1 MMKRYIHILLV
12 CLMALTACEAEQYR
26 TELDEVQMELDE
38 LKQRLD
44 EFCARF
50 NTNLAAI
57 KSIVEASRTNDY
69 ISGVKP
75 LIENGVE
82 VGYVLTLTQGGSVA
96 VYHGK
101 DAEDG
106 ALGAD
111 MTTPAIGVRMDENGF
126 WCWTSGGEWLL
137 GPDGEKIRAEAV
149 VPQFKIQDRYWY
161 VSYDK
166 GKTWV
171 KLQRAAGAD
180 GVDGAPGVDAPDGN
194 DAHCVFEDVSL
205 TETEVIFRLLSG
217 EVFTLPRHG
226 RLDVV
231 FDVQDYEANVF
242 AGAEIKVNY
251 TLKNATALTKVSV
264 SSDGNYTVRIEKTS
278 DSAGSIFI
286 QCPDVYKD
294 GYVNFI
300 MADGNGYASVRV
312 LNFYESRME
321 FADGL
326 EYRIPSEGGKVT
338 VPYAAN
344 FNYSLVVDDQ
354 SKSWLSLVKTKAI
367 METAEI
373 EISASAN
380 MESYT
385 RVGRI
390 YVKADNSDQA
400 YAEIIVNQAS
410 SVFTIDKAKH
420 TAPVEGGDLLSTIT
434 SGDGLSAVVQGVA
447 SSWITC
453 SVVNTVDNIYE
464 LKIKAYP
471 NYGAARVG
479 EIKLYSAD
487 GAVYHGTVEIH
498 QNAMEVERPEYMVFV
513 VKTNMFSD
521 GYVYLPLAGNLDCHI
536 DWGDGS
542 QELVK
547 RQVSTSSSDK
557 VSHKYDVQT
566 PTEFVVRISGVVP
579 QLSSANIPVHSI
591 IEVKQW
597 GLTGLTSLDSAF
609 KGNQR
614 LITIATDKAGSFGQ
628 VNSFASM
635 FYECVSLV
643 SLPDGLLDSAE
654 NATSFAS
661 FCYGC
666 TSLQYIPSGIFGHCK
681 EVNTFASAFYGC
693 SALRSIPSALFAGC
707 SKVTT
712 FDNAFRNC
720 TLLKYIP
727 SDVFQGCSS
736 VTSFADTFVYCT
748 SIESVPEGLFD
759 DCPNVTSFYYTFWQC
774 ASLAEIPVSLFDKHR
789 WIQRCQYLFSGCP
802 KLQGE
807 SPYTMLNGNKVHLY
821 ERENYTDYFV
831 VPVETLGCFG
841 TCRKLTDY
849 SSIPSTWR

>member
-1 MMKRYIHILLV
+1 
-12 CLMALTACEAEQYR
+12 MALTACESEQYR

-44 EFCARF
+44 EFCVRF

-106 ALGAD
+106 VPGAD

-205 TETEVIFRLLSG
+205 TETEVVFRLLSG

-300 MADGNGYASVRV
+300 MADGNGYTAVRV

-344 FNYSLVVDDQ
+344 FDYSLVVDDQ

-367 METAEI
+367 MEDAEI

-380 MESYT
+380 TESYS

-390 YVKADNSDQA
+390 YVKPDNSEQA
-400 YAEIIVNQAS
+400 YTEIIVNQAS
-410 SVFTIDKAKH
+410 SVFTLDKAKH

-628 VNSFASM
+628 VSSFASM
-635 FYECVSLV
+635 FNGCVSLV

-654 NATSFAS
+654 SATSFAS

-681 EVNTFASAFYGC
+681 EVNTFASSFYDC
-693 SALRSIPSALFAGC
+693 SALKSIPSALFAGC

-712 FDNAFRNC
+712 FN
-720 TLLKYIP
+720 
-727 SDVFQGCSS
+727 SVFYGCSS
-736 VTSFADTFVYCT
+736 LVNVDADMFEGCTSVTDLFGVFCYCT
-748 SIESVPEGLFD
+748 SLLKVPEGLLD
-759 DCPNVTSFYYTFWQC
+759 DCPLVTSFGNFLSMC
-774 ASLAEIPVSLFDKHR
+774 GALEEVPVSLFDNQR
-789 WIQRCQYLFSGCP
+789 WVTSFATVFNGCG
-802 KLQGE
+802 KMTGE
-807 SPYTMLNGNKVHLY
+807 SPYTVINGNKVHLY
-821 ERENYTDYFV
+821 ERCNYPDYFV
-831 VPVETLGCFG
+831 VPTRFNSCFSSG
-841 TCRKLTDY
+841 SNLIDW

>member
-1 MMKRYIHILLV
+1 MMKRYIHILLL

-44 EFCARF
+44 EFCVRF

-101 DAEDG
+101 DAADG
-106 ALGAD
+106 APGSD

-300 MADGNGYASVRV
+300 MADGNGYTSVRV

-344 FNYSLVVDDQ
+344 FDYSLVVDDQ

-380 MESYT
+380 TESYS

-390 YVKADNSDQA
+390 YVKPDNSEQA
-400 YAEIIVNQAS
+400 YTEIIVNQAS
-410 SVFTIDKAKH
+410 SVFTLDKAKH

-557 VSHKYDVQT
+557 VSHKYDVPA

-579 QLSSANIPVHSI
+579 QLSSSNIPVHSVV
-591 IEVKQW
+591 EVKQW

-614 LITIATDKAGSFGQ
+614 LATVATDMAGSFAQ
-628 VNSFASM
+628 VGSFASM
-635 FYECVSLV
+635 FNGCLSLV

-654 NATSFAS
+654 SATSFAS

-681 EVNTFASAFYGC
+681 EVNTFASAFYDC

-712 FDNAFRNC
+712 FN
-720 TLLKYIP
+720 
-727 SDVFQGCSS
+727 SVFYGCSS
-736 VTSFADTFVYCT
+736 LVNVDADMFEGCTSVTDLFGVFCYCT
-748 SIESVPEGLFD
+748 SLLKVPEGLLD
-759 DCPNVTSFYYTFWQC
+759 DCPRATNFGNFLSMCGALKEV
-774 ASLAEIPVSLFDKHR
+774 PVSLFDNQR
-789 WIQRCQYLFSGCP
+789 WVTSFATVFNGCG
-802 KLQGE
+802 KMTGE
-807 SPYTMLNGNKVHLY
+807 SPYTVINGNKVHLY
-821 ERENYTDYFV
+821 ERCNYPDYFV
-831 VPVETLGCFG
+831 VPTRFNSCFSSG
-841 TCRKLTDY
+841 SNLIDW

>member
-1 MMKRYIHILLV
+1 
-12 CLMALTACEAEQYR
+12 MALTACEAEQYR

-101 DAEDG
+101 DAADG
-106 ALGAD
+106 APGSD

-137 GPDGEKIRAEAV
+137 GPDGDKIRAEAV
-149 VPQFKIQDRYWY
+149 VPQLKIQDRYWY

-278 DSAGSIFI
+278 DSAGSIVI

-300 MADGNGYASVRV
+300 MADGNGYTAVRV

-344 FNYSLVVDDQ
+344 FDYSLVVDEL

-367 METAEI
+367 MEGAEI

-380 MESYT
+380 TESYS

-390 YVKADNSDQA
+390 YVKPDNSDQA
-400 YAEIIVNQAS
+400 YTEIIVNQAS
-410 SVFTIDKAKH
+410 SVFTLDKAKH

-591 IEVKQW
+591 VEVKQW

-614 LITIATDKAGSFGQ
+614 LITIATDKAGSFSQ

-643 SLPDGLLDSAE
+643 SLPDGLFDSAE

-681 EVNTFASAFYGC
+681 EVNTFASAFYDC

-712 FDNAFRNC
+712 FN
-720 TLLKYIP
+720 
-727 SDVFQGCSS
+727 SVFYGCSS
-736 VTSFADTFVYCT
+736 LVNVDADMFEGCTSVTNLFGVFCYCT
-748 SIESVPEGLFD
+748 SLLKVPEGLLD
-759 DCPNVTSFYYTFWQC
+759 DCPRATNFGNFLSMCGALEEV
-774 ASLAEIPVSLFDKHR
+774 PVSLFDNQR
-789 WIQRCQYLFSGCP
+789 WVKSFATVFNGCR
-802 KLQGE
+802 KMTGE
-807 SPYTMLNGNKVHLY
+807 SPYTLINGNKVHLY
-821 ERENYTDYFV
+821 ERCNYPDYFV
-831 VPVETLGCFG
+831 VPTDFHACFSSG
-841 TCRKLTDY
+841 SNLIDW

>member
-1 MMKRYIHILLV
+1 MMKRYIHILLL
-12 CLMALTACEAEQYR
+12 CLMALTACESEQYR

-44 EFCARF
+44 EFCVRF

-106 ALGAD
+106 VPGAD

-205 TETEVIFRLLSG
+205 TETEVVFRLLSG

-300 MADGNGYASVRV
+300 MADGNGYTAVRV

-344 FNYSLVVDDQ
+344 FDYSLVVDDQ

-367 METAEI
+367 MEDAEI

-380 MESYT
+380 TESYS

-390 YVKADNSDQA
+390 YVKPDNSEQA
-400 YAEIIVNQAS
+400 YTEIIVNQAS
-410 SVFTIDKAKH
+410 SVFTLDKAKH

-628 VNSFASM
+628 VSSFASM
-635 FYECVSLV
+635 FNGCVSLV

-654 NATSFAS
+654 SATSFAS

-681 EVNTFASAFYGC
+681 EVNTFASSFYDC
-693 SALRSIPSALFAGC
+693 SALKSIPSALFAGC

-712 FDNAFRNC
+712 FN
-720 TLLKYIP
+720 
-727 SDVFQGCSS
+727 SVFYGCSS
-736 VTSFADTFVYCT
+736 LVNVDADMFEGCTSVTDLFGVFCYCT
-748 SIESVPEGLFD
+748 SLLKVPEGLLD
-759 DCPNVTSFYYTFWQC
+759 DCPLVTSFGNFLSMC
-774 ASLAEIPVSLFDKHR
+774 GALEEVPVSLFDNQR
-789 WIQRCQYLFSGCP
+789 WVTSFATVFNGCG
-802 KLQGE
+802 KMTGE
-807 SPYTMLNGNKVHLY
+807 SPYTVINGNKVHLY
-821 ERENYTDYFV
+821 ERCNYPDYFV
-831 VPVETLGCFG
+831 VPTRFNSCFSSG
-841 TCRKLTDY
+841 SNLIDW

>member
-1 MMKRYIHILLV
+1 MMKRYIHILLL

-44 EFCARF
+44 EFCVRF

-101 DAEDG
+101 DAADG
-106 ALGAD
+106 APGSD

-300 MADGNGYASVRV
+300 MADGNGYTSVRV

-344 FNYSLVVDDQ
+344 FDYSLVVDDQ

-380 MESYT
+380 TESYS

-390 YVKADNSDQA
+390 YVKPDNSEQA
-400 YAEIIVNQAS
+400 YTEIIVNQAS
-410 SVFTIDKAKH
+410 SVFTLDKAKH

-557 VSHKYDVQT
+557 VSHKYDVPA

-579 QLSSANIPVHSI
+579 QLSSSNIPVHSVV
-591 IEVKQW
+591 EVKQW

-643 SLPDGLLDSAE
+643 SLPDGLFDSAE

-681 EVNTFASAFYGC
+681 EVNTFASAFYDC

-712 FDNAFRNC
+712 FN
-720 TLLKYIP
+720 
-727 SDVFQGCSS
+727 SVFYGCSS
-736 VTSFADTFVYCT
+736 LVNVDADMFEGCTSVTDLFGVFCYCT
-748 SIESVPEGLFD
+748 SLLKVPEGLLD
-759 DCPNVTSFYYTFWQC
+759 DCPRATNFGNFLSMCGALKEV
-774 ASLAEIPVSLFDKHR
+774 PVSLFDNQR
-789 WIQRCQYLFSGCP
+789 WVTSFATVFNGCG
-802 KLQGE
+802 KMTGE
-807 SPYTMLNGNKVHLY
+807 SPYTVINGNKVHLY
-821 ERENYTDYFV
+821 ERCNYPDYFV
-831 VPVETLGCFG
+831 VPTRFNSCFSSG
-841 TCRKLTDY
+841 SNLIDW

>member
-106 ALGAD
+106 APGAD

-137 GPDGEKIRAEAV
+137 GPDGKKIRAEAV

-300 MADGNGYASVRV
+300 MADGNGYTSVRV

-344 FNYSLVVDDQ
+344 FDYSLIVDDQ

-367 METAEI
+367 MEDAEI

-380 MESYT
+380 TESYS

-390 YVKADNSDQA
+390 YVKPDNSDQA
-400 YAEIIVNQAS
+400 YTEIIVNQAS
-410 SVFTIDKAKH
+410 SVFTLDKAKH

-597 GLTGLTSLDSAF
+597 GLTGLTSLNSAF
-609 KGNQR
+609 KGNR
-614 LITIATDKAGSFGQ
+614 NLISVATDEAGSFSD
-628 VNSFASM
+628 VK
-635 FYECVSLV
+635 
-643 SLPDGLLDSAE
+643 D
-654 NATSFAS
+654 FAS
-661 FCYGC
+661 FFDGC
-666 TSLQYIPSGIFGHCK
+666 NNIVTLPVGFLNYSTQATTFARMCFGCSSLQYIPDELFGS
-681 EVNTFASAFYGC
+681 T
-693 SALRSIPSALFAGC
+693 

-712 FDNAFRNC
+712 FANTFEGC
-720 TLLKYIP
+720 TSLKAIP
-727 SDVFQGCSS
+727 AGLFSGCSETTNFSGTFSKCSS
-736 VTSFADTFVYCT
+736 VKSLPSDLFEACYSALDFTDTFEMCYALER
-748 SIESVPEGLFD
+748 IPEGLFD
-759 DCPNVTSFYYTFWQC
+759 DCTRAKKIYYTFWQC
-774 ASLAEIPVSLFDKHR
+774 SSLVEVPVSIFDNLR
-789 WIQRCQYLFSGCP
+789 WVENFSIAFSGCTS
-802 KLQGE
+802 LTGE
-807 SPYTMLNGNKVHLY
+807 SPYTIINGEKVHLY
-821 ERENYTDYFV
+821 ERVNYPDYFV
-831 VPVETLGCFG
+831 TPYTTSRCFAS
-841 TCRKLTDY
+841 CSNLTDY

>member
-1 MMKRYIHILLV
+1 
-12 CLMALTACEAEQYR
+12 MAFTACEAEQYR

-82 VGYVLTLTQGGSVA
+82 VGYLLTLTQGGSVA

-101 DAEDG
+101 DAADG
-106 ALGAD
+106 APGSD

-166 GKTWV
+166 GKTWI
-171 KLQRAAGAD
+171 KLQRAAGAN

-300 MADGNGYASVRV
+300 MADGNGYTSVRV

-344 FNYSLVVDDQ
+344 FDYSLVVDDQ

-367 METAEI
+367 MEEAEI

-380 MESYT
+380 TESYS

-390 YVKADNSDQA
+390 YVKPDNSEQA
-400 YAEIIVNQAS
+400 YTEIIVNQAS
-410 SVFTIDKAKH
+410 SVFTLDKAKH

-628 VNSFASM
+628 VSSFASM
-635 FYECVSLV
+635 FNGCVSLV

-654 NATSFAS
+654 SATSFAN
-661 FCYGC
+661 FCDGC
-666 TSLQYIPSGIFGHCK
+666 SSLQYIPSGLFCHCK
-681 EVNTFASAFYGC
+681 ETTSFEKAFYNC
-693 SALRSIPSALFAGC
+693 RALISLPSALFAGC

-712 FDNAFRNC
+712 FN
-720 TLLKYIP
+720 
-727 SDVFQGCSS
+727 SVFYGCSS
-736 VTSFADTFVYCT
+736 LVNVDADMFEGCTSVTDLFGVFCYCT
-748 SIESVPEGLFD
+748 SLLKVPEGLLD
-759 DCPNVTSFYYTFWQC
+759 DCPRATNFGNFFSMCGALKEV
-774 ASLAEIPVSLFDKHR
+774 PVSLFDNQR
-789 WIQRCQYLFSGCP
+789 WVTSFATAFNGCG
-802 KLQGE
+802 KMTGE
-807 SPYTMLNGNKVHLY
+807 SPYTVINGNKVHLY
-821 ERENYTDYFV
+821 ERCNYPDYFV
-831 VPVETLGCFG
+831 VPTRFNACFSSG
-841 TCRKLTDY
+841 SNLIDW

>member
-1 MMKRYIHILLV
+1 
-12 CLMALTACEAEQYR
+12 
-26 TELDEVQMELDE
+26 
-38 LKQRLD
+38 
-44 EFCARF
+44 
-50 NTNLAAI
+50 
-57 KSIVEASRTNDY
+57 
-69 ISGVKP
+69 
-75 LIENGVE
+75 
-82 VGYVLTLTQGGSVA
+82 
-96 VYHGK
+96 
-101 DAEDG
+101 
-106 ALGAD
+106 
-111 MTTPAIGVRMDENGF
+111 
-126 WCWTSGGEWLL
+126 
-137 GPDGEKIRAEAV
+137 
-149 VPQFKIQDRYWY
+149 
-161 VSYDK
+161 
-166 GKTWV
+166 
-171 KLQRAAGAD
+171 
-180 GVDGAPGVDAPDGN
+180 
-194 DAHCVFEDVSL
+194 
-205 TETEVIFRLLSG
+205 
-217 EVFTLPRHG
+217 LPRHG

-300 MADGNGYASVRV
+300 MADGNGYTSVRV

-344 FNYSLVVDDQ
+344 FDYSLVVDDQ

-367 METAEI
+367 MEDAEI

-380 MESYT
+380 TESYS

-390 YVKADNSDQA
+390 YVKPDNSEQA
-400 YAEIIVNQAS
+400 YTEIIVNQAS
-410 SVFTIDKAKH
+410 SVFTLDKAKH

-628 VNSFASM
+628 VSSFASM
-635 FYECVSLV
+635 FNGCVSLV

-654 NATSFAS
+654 SATSFAS

-681 EVNTFASAFYGC
+681 EVNTFASSFYDC
-693 SALRSIPSALFAGC
+693 SALKSIPSALFAGC

-712 FDNAFRNC
+712 FN
-720 TLLKYIP
+720 
-727 SDVFQGCSS
+727 SVFYGCSS
-736 VTSFADTFVYCT
+736 LVNVDADMFEGCTSVTDLFGVFCYCT
-748 SIESVPEGLFD
+748 SLLKVPEGLLD
-759 DCPNVTSFYYTFWQC
+759 DCPLVTSFGNFLSMC
-774 ASLAEIPVSLFDKHR
+774 GALEEVPVSLFDNQR
-789 WIQRCQYLFSGCP
+789 WVKSFATVFNGCR
-802 KLQGE
+802 KMTGE
-807 SPYTMLNGNKVHLY
+807 SPYTVINGNKVHLY
-821 ERENYTDYFV
+821 ERCNYPDYFV
-831 VPVETLGCFG
+831 VPADFYACFSSG
-841 TCRKLTDY
+841 SNLIDW

>member
-1 MMKRYIHILLV
+1 
-12 CLMALTACEAEQYR
+12 MALTACEAEQYR

-44 EFCARF
+44 EFCVRF

-106 ALGAD
+106 VPGAD

-205 TETEVIFRLLSG
+205 TETEVVFRLLSG

-300 MADGNGYASVRV
+300 MADGNGYTSVRV

-344 FNYSLVVDDQ
+344 FDYSLVVDDQ

-367 METAEI
+367 MEDAEI

-380 MESYT
+380 TESYS

-390 YVKADNSDQA
+390 YVKPDNSEQA
-400 YAEIIVNQAS
+400 YTEIIVNQAS
-410 SVFTIDKAKH
+410 SVFTLDKAKH

-628 VNSFASM
+628 VSSFASM
-635 FYECVSLV
+635 FNGCVSLV

-654 NATSFAS
+654 SATSFAS

-681 EVNTFASAFYGC
+681 EVNTFASSFYDC
-693 SALRSIPSALFAGC
+693 SALKSIPSALFAGC

-712 FDNAFRNC
+712 FN
-720 TLLKYIP
+720 
-727 SDVFQGCSS
+727 SVFYGCSS
-736 VTSFADTFVYCT
+736 LVNVDADMFEGCTSVTDLFGVFCYCT
-748 SIESVPEGLFD
+748 SLLKVPEGLLD
-759 DCPNVTSFYYTFWQC
+759 DCPLVTSFGNFLSMC
-774 ASLAEIPVSLFDKHR
+774 GALEEVPVSLFDNQR
-789 WIQRCQYLFSGCP
+789 WVKSFATVFNGCR
-802 KLQGE
+802 KMTGE
-807 SPYTMLNGNKVHLY
+807 SPYTVINGNKVHLY
-821 ERENYTDYFV
+821 ERCNYPDYFV
-831 VPVETLGCFG
+831 VPADFYACFSSG
-841 TCRKLTDY
+841 SNLIDW

>member
-1 MMKRYIHILLV
+1 
-12 CLMALTACEAEQYR
+12 MALTACEAEQYR
-26 TELDEVQMELDE
+26 AELDEVQMELDE

-101 DAEDG
+101 DAADG
-106 ALGAD
+106 APGSD

-300 MADGNGYASVRV
+300 MADGNGYTSVRV

-321 FADGL
+321 FAYGL

-344 FNYSLVVDDQ
+344 FDYSLVVDDQ

-367 METAEI
+367 MKDAEI

-380 MESYT
+380 TESYS

-390 YVKADNSDQA
+390 YVKPDNSEQA
-400 YAEIIVNQAS
+400 YTEIIVNQAS
-410 SVFTIDKAKH
+410 SVFTLDKAKH

-547 RQVSTSSSDK
+547 RLVSTSSSDK

-628 VNSFASM
+628 VSSFASM
-635 FYECVSLV
+635 FNGCVSLV

-654 NATSFAS
+654 SATSFAS

-712 FDNAFRNC
+712 FN
-720 TLLKYIP
+720 
-727 SDVFQGCSS
+727 SVFYGCSS
-736 VTSFADTFVYCT
+736 LVNVDADMFEGCTSVTDLFGVFCYCT
-748 SIESVPEGLFD
+748 SLLKVPEGLLD
-759 DCPNVTSFYYTFWQC
+759 DCPLVTSFGNFLSMC
-774 ASLAEIPVSLFDKHR
+774 GALEEVPVSLFDNQR
-789 WIQRCQYLFSGCP
+789 WVKSFATVFNGCR
-802 KLQGE
+802 KMTGE
-807 SPYTMLNGNKVHLY
+807 SPYTVINGNKVHLY
-821 ERENYTDYFV
+821 ERCNYPDYFV
-831 VPVETLGCFG
+831 VPTDFHACFSSG
-841 TCRKLTDY
+841 SNLIDW

>member
-1 MMKRYIHILLV
+1 
-12 CLMALTACEAEQYR
+12 MALTACEAEQYR

-101 DAEDG
+101 DAADG
-106 ALGAD
+106 APGSD

-171 KLQRAAGAD
+171 KLQSASGAD

-300 MADGNGYASVRV
+300 MADGNGYTSVRV

-344 FNYSLVVDDQ
+344 FDYSLVVDDQ

-380 MESYT
+380 TESYS

-390 YVKADNSDQA
+390 YVKPDNSEQA
-400 YAEIIVNQAS
+400 YTEIIVNQAS
-410 SVFTIDKAKH
+410 SVFTLDKAKH

-542 QELVK
+542 QDLVK

-557 VSHKYDVQT
+557 VSHKYDVPA

-579 QLSSANIPVHSI
+579 QLSSSNIPVHSVV
-591 IEVKQW
+591 EVKQW

-614 LITIATDKAGSFGQ
+614 LATVATDMAGSFAQ
-628 VNSFASM
+628 VGSFASM
-635 FYECVSLV
+635 FNGCLSLV

-654 NATSFAS
+654 SATSFAS

-681 EVNTFASAFYGC
+681 EVNTFASAFSYC

-712 FDNAFRNC
+712 FN
-720 TLLKYIP
+720 
-727 SDVFQGCSS
+727 SVFYGCSS
-736 VTSFADTFVYCT
+736 LVNVDADMFEGCTSVTDLFGVFCYCT
-748 SIESVPEGLFD
+748 SLLKVPEGLLD
-759 DCPNVTSFYYTFWQC
+759 DCPRATNFGNFLSMCGALKEV
-774 ASLAEIPVSLFDKHR
+774 PVSLFDNQR
-789 WIQRCQYLFSGCP
+789 WVTSFATAFNGCG
-802 KLQGE
+802 KMTGE
-807 SPYTMLNGNKVHLY
+807 SPYTVINGNKVHLY
-821 ERENYTDYFV
+821 ERCNYPDYFV
-831 VPVETLGCFG
+831 VPTRFNSCFSSG
-841 TCRKLTDY
+841 SNLIDW